1 MVSVLDAGGLALLVE
16 AYRSFLGLLEP
27 GEVLAVTRWLRVR
40 LSSRWGPVLYAV
52 TLGPVLLFVSTL
64 VLSGVLGIGPDLGDP
79 GLVLF
84 VVIVFPLGVGLAID
98 YLWMPPPGEADVP
111 APRSGG

>member
-1 MVSVLDAGGLALLVE
+1 MVSALDVGGLALLVGVHT
-16 AYRSFLGLLEP
+16 AAAALL
-27 GEVLAVTRWLRVR
+27 TRWLRVR

-79 GLVLF
+79 GLVMF
-84 VVIVFPLGVGLAID
+84 VVIVFPLAVGIAID